1 MKQKKSYLAHRESAQ
16 KIVVMTPEDAQE
28 QLKGVLR
35 DIVRA
40 GLSYS
45 GWAAVCYQGI
55 DTLYVTPK
63 NAGIK

>member
-16 KIVVMTPEDAQE
+16 KVVVMTPEDAQL

-40 GLSYS
+40 GLAHC
-45 GWAAVCYQGI
+45 GWAGVNYQGV
-55 DTLYVTPK
+55 DTLYVTPS